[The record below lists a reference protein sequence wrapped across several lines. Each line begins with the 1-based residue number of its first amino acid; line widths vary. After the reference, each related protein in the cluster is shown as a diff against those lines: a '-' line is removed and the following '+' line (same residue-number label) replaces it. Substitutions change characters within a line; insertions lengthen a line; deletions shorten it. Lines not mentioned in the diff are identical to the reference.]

1 MSHNKKKR
9 QRTRPGLSPGTVIH
23 VGEKRMEQV
32 GLSMIRYDADALEES
47 SLRSVEAA
55 AGWKGSPGVVWIS
68 VDGLHDAAAIE
79 KLGEIFELH
88 PLLLE
93 DLVNTE
99 QRPKLDDYEDYLFVV
114 LKLFR
119 LDEETGRLT
128 GEQVS
133 LVLGERFLLSFQEHP
148 VDVFESVRGRL
159 RGGKGRIRKSG
170 PDYLAYALIDSVV
183 DHYFVVLER
192 LGEVLEELE
201 GRVIESPTTETL
213 EQIHRLKREMILLRR
228 SVWPLREV
236 ANALLREDPPLM
248 QEQTR
253 VYLRDVYDHTIQV
266 IDTLESYRDILTGML
281 DVYLSSASN
290 RLNEVMKVLTII
302 ATIFIPLTFVAG
314 VYGMNF
320 EFMPELEV
328 WWAYPAV
335 LGLMLLIALAMIGFF
350 RRKEWL

>member
-1 MSHNKKKR
+1 MARNKKKR
-9 QRTRPGLSPGTVIH
+9 HRTRPGLSPGTVIH

-32 GLSMIRYDADALEES
+32 GLSEIRYDAEGLKES
-47 SLRSVEAA
+47 PLRSVDEA
-55 AGWKGSPGVVWIS
+55 AGWKESPGVVWIS
-68 VDGLHDAAAIE
+68 VDGLHDALAIE
-79 KLGEIFELH
+79 KLGEIFGLH

-99 QRPKLDDYEDYLFVV
+99 QRPKLDDYENYLFVV
-114 LKLFR
+114 LKLFH
-119 LDEETGRLT
+119 LDEESGRLT

-148 VDVFESVRGRL
+148 LEVFENVRVRL

-201 GRVIESPTTETL
+201 GRVIESPTTQTL
-213 EQIHRLKREMILLRR
+213 EQIHHLKREMILLRR

-236 ANALLREDPPLM
+236 ANALLREDPPLI
-248 QEQTR
+248 QEQTK

-266 IDTLESYRDILTGML
+266 IDTLEAFRDILTGML

-335 LGLMLLIALAMIGFF
+335 LGLMLLTALAMVGYF
-350 RRKEWL
+350 RRKGWF